1 MINDENILKTP
12 QKNNDKNFHTYN
24 ISTLKQ
30 KNNHNHIIFTQ
41 FKNLKKTIL
50 LKDSSFK
57 VRNYKNNE
65 NIKTQLILY
74 NTSSNKK
81 NKKKLSKLTSSSDEM
96 KKFSKS
102 KSKLI
107 QKTKIHKKDF
117 ALAERLFLSSRYAFS
132 NLNNNENENEIKHH
146 NLFKLTKDTSCP
158 KINNLKYQ
166 FHFEKENNI
175 NNIDNKRIHDFNENK
190 KEKNENKNEK
200 TLKNDRTFFKTE
212 INDKDNLKKIVNEI
226 SNNERNEIEKKEKEN
241 FKKEKLNIK
250 QLKQIQNNKK
260 NILKSMENKEKQ
272 IEEKKEVIK
281 NLLSINFK
289 TIDISENKEDNN
301 ENDENKIEN
310 DNKEYSLI
318 NKFTKKRLNKN
329 FSNRI
334 IIESINHSNSKKTV
348 SNVSFDI
355 LNQMKKNDII
365 NPEEQHFICV
375 NFQQNLKFM
384 NTLIN

>member
-1 MINDENILKTP
+1 M
-12 QKNNDKNFHTYN
+12 
-24 ISTLKQ
+24 
-30 KNNHNHIIFTQ
+30 
-41 FKNLKKTIL
+41 
-50 LKDSSFK
+50 
-57 VRNYKNNE
+57 
-65 NIKTQLILY
+65 
-74 NTSSNKK
+74 
-81 NKKKLSKLTSSSDEM
+81 
-96 KKFSKS
+96 
-102 KSKLI
+102 
-107 QKTKIHKKDF
+107 
-117 ALAERLFLSSRYAFS
+117 
-132 NLNNNENENEIKHH
+132 
-146 NLFKLTKDTSCP
+146 
-158 KINNLKYQ
+158 
-166 FHFEKENNI
+166 
-175 NNIDNKRIHDFNENK
+175 
-190 KEKNENKNEK
+190 
-200 TLKNDRTFFKTE
+200 
-212 INDKDNLKKIVNEI
+212 
-226 SNNERNEIEKKEKEN
+226 
-241 FKKEKLNIK
+241 NIK

-301 ENDENKIEN
+301 ENDENKIEK

>member
-132 NLNNNENENEIKHH
+132 NLNNNENENETKHH

-158 KINNLKYQ
+158 KINNLNYQ

-200 TLKNDRTFFKTE
+200 TLKNDRIFFKTE

-226 SNNERNEIEKKEKEN
+226 SNNERNEIENKEKEN

-289 TIDISENKEDNN
+289 TIDISEKKEDNN
-301 ENDENKIEN
+301 ENDENKIEK